1 MDYLTK
7 IIDSENK
14 AFINIGFN
22 MSQQAMIEAIN
33 TEMPFGKYRGR
44 LLLELPEPY
53 LVWFHSNGFPDSKL
67 GQQLALIYEV
77 KLNGLESMLVP
88 LLKRQSRILDREGK

>member
-1 MDYLTK
+1 
-7 IIDSENK
+7 
-14 AFINIGFN
+14 

-77 KLNGLESMLVP
+77 KLNGLESMLAP
-88 LLKRQSRILDREGK
+88 LLKRPSRILDREGQ